1 MGAGGGAGT
10 SIAWRSYLPALRR
23 NLGCPLMVAEPTLL
37 AQLEAFLCYP
47 DQTREA
53 QDNAVLTIGVA
64 PLWEGPR
71 STAPTRSSAKARSW

>member
-1 MGAGGGAGT
+1 
-10 SIAWRSYLPALRR
+10 
-23 NLGCPLMVAEPTLL
+23 MVAEPTLL